1 MARKINFEGKCRRV
15 KVLCWFFFFLN
26 KQKDLEPPIAVI
38 SSTFLFSRVESPISA
53 KSKYFRVSQLAFP
66 TLLTGH
72 MWGNVVL
79 LGEIIK
85 LISCHV
91 LERNPGFR
99 GVIC

>member
-1 MARKINFEGKCRRV
+1 
-15 KVLCWFFFFLN
+15 
-26 KQKDLEPPIAVI
+26 
-38 SSTFLFSRVESPISA
+38 
-53 KSKYFRVSQLAFP
+53 
-66 TLLTGH
+66 LTGH